1 VRHREIEHHCVL
13 IVLPFVTGRVHR
25 FLSSSLR
32 ARAGRVTLIKDVIP
46 SFGETSPTQVFR
58 RPTCSSLR
66 RELTCPP
73 AVDAEMLKKSQRVCS
88 VAVFRVT
95 PTSQSQCDKP
105 RLFARIGNRRGSGDA
120 PMYSHIAPANR
131 RRAACGDSFQIAS
144 LVNCVPMRLLH
155 GRTNIDQFQFFRD
168 RITAFDRRC
177 LGTLRRRCGMKRLA
191 WIFPWLFTLVRPKYT
206 VKTQGRRQ
214 LKAQA
219 TDCRHNRHTTAGLV
233 RETGLDSAE

>member
-1 VRHREIEHHCVL
+1 M
-13 IVLPFVTGRVHR
+13 IVLPFVNGRVHR

-58 RPTCSSLR
+58 GPTCSSFR

-105 RLFARIGNRRGSGDA
+105 SFFARIGNRRGSGDA

-191 WIFPWLFTLVRPKYT
+191 WIFPWLFTLVRPNI
-206 VKTQGRRQ
+206 R
-214 LKAQA
+214 
-219 TDCRHNRHTTAGLV
+219 
-233 RETGLDSAE
+233 

>member
-1 VRHREIEHHCVL
+1 MRHREIEHHCVL
-13 IVLPFVTGRVHR
+13 IVLPFVNGRVHR

-105 RLFARIGNRRGSGDA
+105 SFFAENWKSEGIRRCANVFAHSARELSPCGVRRLLSDRVACELRAYATFARQD
-120 PMYSHIAPANR
+120 
-131 RRAACGDSFQIAS
+131 
-144 LVNCVPMRLLH
+144 
-155 GRTNIDQFQFFRD
+155 
-168 RITAFDRRC
+168 
-177 LGTLRRRCGMKRLA
+177 
-191 WIFPWLFTLVRPKYT
+191 
-206 VKTQGRRQ
+206 
-214 LKAQA
+214 
-219 TDCRHNRHTTAGLV
+219 
-233 RETGLDSAE
+233 